1 MREKPGMFTAKQST
15 VDPKQFAEML
25 GMPYSSLLMLM
36 KEHHER
42 DPVVR
47 QTLHE
52 HTSFIK
58 VQEGYPMFIYDT
70 AVKKQN
76 KVRIVEQGK
85 EIGILDFYESLSYIT
100 KIAAVCH
107 HSIKE
112 IFEVHRPDNGLI
124 SAAMELQVLKYLL
137 AELRAVKGEERGEM
151 ISQNR
156 DLDLI

>member
-1 MREKPGMFTAKQST
+1 
-15 VDPKQFAEML
+15 
-25 GMPYSSLLMLM
+25 
-36 KEHHER
+36 
-42 DPVVR
+42 
-47 QTLHE
+47 
-52 HTSFIK
+52 
-58 VQEGYPMFIYDT
+58 
-70 AVKKQN
+70 
-76 KVRIVEQGK
+76 VRIVEQGK

-112 IFEVHRPDNGLI
+112 INEVHRPDNGLI